1 MYIICSQNQVV
12 KMRLFQTLLGKLQTT
27 IKEDIPFLLLRRNER
42 GLGLY
47 RNRPW
52 HSGYTRYH
60 ILEFSMYPMS
70 RRLELGS
77 TYRQNV
83 DVPALVIRHNN
94 RKNSSTHKRSTK
106 VSGNMDKQSGCLPLK
121 VDTQWRCF
129 YYSMNTL
136 LFLVSISSVI
146 VQQLLVGV

>member
-52 HSGYTRYH
+52 HSGNSKY
-60 ILEFSMYPMS
+60 S
-70 RRLELGS
+70 RIELGS

-94 RKNSSTHKRSTK
+94 GKNSSTRKRSTK

-121 VDTQWRCF
+121 IDTQWRCF
-129 YYSMNTL
+129 YYSMNTS